1 MQKLDHFHFKY
12 FCSENNIVWGRFSDT
27 CIIFFL
33 VLNWYALFLR
43 LWAIW
48 LFWNNNNNNIRVH
61 NHKFKGCV
69 SQWYSLNNSIVMKHD
84 YIFWFWIL
92 VFLHILSIIF
102 SRNHI
107 YENKS
112 PLRNHWIYNLFSQ
125 IQNVKVSR
133 RYFLKEFIALDRITS
148 F

>member
-12 FCSENNIVWGRFSDT
+12 YCSENNIVWGRFSDA
-27 CIIFFL
+27 CIIMFFL
-33 VLNWYALFLR
+33 VSNWYVLFLR

-48 LFWNNNNNNIRVH
+48 LFWNNNNNDIRIH

-92 VFLHILSIIF
+92 VFLHNLYKLLSFQETTYMKIKVRWEII
-102 SRNHI
+102 
-107 YENKS
+107 
-112 PLRNHWIYNLFSQ
+112 
-125 IQNVKVSR
+125 
-133 RYFLKEFIALDRITS
+133 EFIIYFHR
-148 F
+148 FKM